1 MVLMDAG
8 RAVRAVSIL
17 VQLYSLPVRPQEG
30 QEYIYVHVCRC
41 LCDSGT
47 DGELVA
53 IGVRTCTHVSR
64 LQTYAFV
71 IIYMVPATKCH
82 YKSAREV

>member
-8 RAVRAVSIL
+8 RAMRAVSVL
-17 VQLYSLPVRPQEG
+17 VLLYSLPGRPHEG
-30 QEYIYVHVCRC
+30 QEYMYMCVDVCVTVA
-41 LCDSGT
+41 LH
-47 DGELVA
+47 DGELV
-53 IGVRTCTHVSR
+53 GVRTCTRVSL

-71 IIYMVPATKCH
+71 IIYMVPTTKCH